1 MASESRSASCRS
13 DERLPPS
20 LWGASRIMAIDN
32 KQPPR
37 LNVAVTRA
45 LPPPV
50 IELIGKRHEVW
61 VNPND
66 RVLTPD
72 ELQQAAAGA
81 DVLLVTAF
89 DRLDAAAIE
98 RLPPALRIV
107 ATYSVGIEHIDL
119 TAAARRGVAVLST
132 PDVLSDS
139 VAEMA
144 ILLMLGAARRAHEG
158 IDLLYRDGWAGWTP
172 TQLVGIEV
180 TGSRIGILGMGRIG
194 RTVARRARGFDM
206 TVHYHNRRRLEP
218 ALEEGAR
225 YHDTVE
231 GLLPV
236 SDVLVLAAPSTPQT
250 RGLLNGASLALM
262 PAGAIVVNIARG
274 DLVDDDALIA
284 ALRSG
289 RIAAAGLDV
298 FANEPRLHE
307 GYLGLPNVFLQP
319 HQGSST
325 LTARLK
331 MAGILLDGIDAVLAG
346 EPAVN
351 RLV

>member
-1 MASESRSASCRS
+1 MSQVAPSASH
-13 DERLPPS
+13 E
-20 LWGASRIMAIDN
+20 
-32 KQPPR
+32 KEPPR

-50 IELIGKRHEVW
+50 IELLAKRHNVW
-61 VNPND
+61 VNPHD
-66 RVLTPD
+66 RALTPD
-72 ELQQAAAGA
+72 ELQQVAAGA
-81 DVLLVTAF
+81 DVVIVTAF
-89 DRLDAAAIE
+89 DRLDAGAIE
-98 RLPPALRIV
+98 RLPAALRIV

-119 TAAARRGVAVLST
+119 EAAAGRGIAVLST

-158 IDLLYRDGWAGWTP
+158 IDILYRGRWAGWTP

-194 RTVARRARGFDM
+194 RTVARRARDFDM
-206 TVHYHNRRRLEP
+206 KVHYHNRRRLEP
-218 ALEEGAR
+218 VLEEGACC
-225 YHDTVE
+225 HDTVE
-231 GLLPV
+231 SLLAV
-236 SDVLVLAAPSTPQT
+236 SDVLVVAAPSTPET
-250 RGLLNGASLALM
+250 RGLLNGARLALM
-262 PAGAIVVNIARG
+262 PTGAIVVNIARG

-284 ALRSG
+284 ALKSG
-289 RIAAAGLDV
+289 RIGAAGLDV
-298 FANEPRLHE
+298 FNNEPRLHE

-325 LTARLK
+325 LTARLE
-331 MAGILLDGIDAVLAG
+331 MGGILLDGIDAVLAG
-346 EPAVN
+346 KPAVN

>member
-1 MASESRSASCRS
+1 MPS
-13 DERLPPS
+13 DE
-20 LWGASRIMAIDN
+20 

-37 LNVAVTRA
+37 LTVAVTRA

-50 IELIGKRHEVW
+50 IALLETRHHVR
-61 VNPND
+61 VNPHD
-66 RVLTPD
+66 RALNPD
-72 ELQQAAAGA
+72 ELQQAATGA
-81 DVLLVTAF
+81 DALIVTAF
-89 DRLDAAAIE
+89 DRLDADAIE
-98 RLPPALRIV
+98 RLPAGLRIV

-119 TAAARRGVAVLST
+119 EAAARRGIAVLST

-158 IDLLYRDGWAGWTP
+158 SDMLYQGRWAGWTP

-180 TGSRIGILGMGRIG
+180 TGSRIGIFGMGRIG
-194 RTVARRARGFDM
+194 RTIARRARSFDM
-206 TVHYHNRRRLEP
+206 KVHYHNRRRLEP
-218 ALEEGAR
+218 ALEEDAC
-225 YHDTVE
+225 HHATVE
-231 GLLPV
+231 GLLAV
-236 SDVLVLAAPSTPQT
+236 SDVVVLAAPSTPET
-250 RGLLNGASLALM
+250 RGLLNAARLALM

-284 ALRSG
+284 ALQSG

-298 FANEPRLHE
+298 FSNEPRLHE

-346 EPAVN
+346 KSAVN